1 MKNEKKILTCVGIGV
16 IALIVF
22 GWNDTARLAQAK
34 EEAAVNETKQEIVI
48 DRGEVEITP
57 ATVVKTYTESELLR
71 TSEIERDKE
80 DVDSERARTYGTSGN
95 GVAGDSEL
103 QETADDNGI
112 GSEDS
117 GDNVSTDT
125 GANENLYEASGDG
138 SDAEVDS
145 GESEVDGEGYTDP
158 AAESEPDTA
167 VVGET
172 EQTVVGD
179 NASVDSY
186 ANGYYDSSGL
196 VASGRSEPEYTEPSL
211 TYLGQ
216 FTATAY
222 CACPICTGEYSS
234 GYTASGT
241 LATEGRTV
249 ACNVLPMGTQIYVDG
264 HGYYTVEDT
273 GWSPYGDA
281 WLDFFFESHDSALAF
296 GLRTVDVYLV
306 N

>member
-1 MKNEKKILTCVGIGV
+1 MKNEKKILTCVGIGI
-16 IALIVF
+16 IALMVF

-34 EEAAVNETKQEIVI
+34 KEATVKETKQEIVI
-48 DRGEVEITP
+48 DRGEAEITP
-57 ATVVKTYTESELLR
+57 ATVVKTYTESELLG

-80 DVDSERARTYGTSGN
+80 DADSERARTYGTSGN

-125 GANENLYEASGDG
+125 GADEDLYEASGDG

-145 GESEVDGEGYTDP
+145 GEPEVNGEGYTDP
-158 AAESEPDTA
+158 ATESEPDTA
-167 VVGET
+167 VVGEDISVPS
-172 EQTVVGD
+172 EPDINNGD
-179 NASVDSY
+179 
-186 ANGYYDSSGL
+186 YDSGVDEFRYAEQSG
-196 VASGRSEPEYTEPSL
+196 TL

-216 FTATAY
+216 YTATAY

-249 ACNVLPMGTQIYVDG
+249 ACNVLPMGTQIYADG
-264 HGYYTVEDT
+264 YGYYTVEDT

-281 WLDFFFESHDSALAF
+281 WLDFYFSSHDTALAF